1 MCTRRQRDED
11 GDADSNGETQ
21 ASRGKKITQGAEQKT
36 VPEAWSTPRAGGQR
50 TAVGGP
56 GARGTLWEE
65 TPRIPPGTLGSPA
78 PAGRAAA
85 VSSRAA
91 RRGRAQLPLPR
102 PGPNGLVYWD
112 LSALSTSPA
121 KPKYLA

>member
-1 MCTRRQRDED
+1 MQTATGRLKLPGEKKSHRALSKKQCQRP
-11 GDADSNGETQ
+11 GQ
-21 ASRGKKITQGAEQKT
+21 PRG
-36 VPEAWSTPRAGGQR
+36 RGGQR